1 MVLTRSQSRAARSAA
16 QAARYAARRRARY
29 ASRRLT
35 PAQREAQNSANAAS
49 MRQARA
55 ALSDDARAA
64 VNSANAA
71 AMRRTRAALSDDA
84 RGAQNSA
91 NAAAM
96 RQARAALSDDARAA
110 RNSTNA
116 AAMRRARAALSDD
129 ARAAVNAANAA
140 AMRRARE
147 RCAGPEARAL
157 NRENVAR
164 CRLRLACLHDRF
176 DAARMREHV
185 AGVLRGY
192 RGRPEQRRERE
203 LCIELAPIAGED
215 DADYMERVRLI
226 RRRHLRW
233 RSHREVTPCT
243 LPAREAC
250 RHCGSLMWP
259 DEKTACCRQ
268 GRYILPA
275 EHFHV
280 PEELRVMYQ
289 NRHVQ
294 FYARCRTA
302 LACRYD
308 AHTHCSLRS
317 RFINA
322 CVAFT
327 AAYANPGSDLGGR
340 GFHNPTPYPCAQALM
355 GTSYHHAVP
364 ASAVD
369 LHLRTWP
376 SLSTLYVQRCTI

>member
-110 RNSTNA
+110 
-116 AAMRRARAALSDD
+116 
-129 ARAAVNAANAA
+129 VNAANAA

-164 CRLRLACLHDRF
+164 FRLRLACLHERF

-233 RSHREVTPCT
+233 RSHSQVDPCT

-250 RHCGSLMWP
+250 QYCGSFMWP
-259 DEKTACCRQ
+259 GEGTACCRG

-275 EHFHV
+275 EQFHV
-280 PEELRVMYQ
+280 RRLYQ

-294 FYARCRTA
+294 FYARYRAA
-302 LACRYD
+302 LA
-308 AHTHCSLRS
+308 
-317 RFINA
+317 
-322 CVAFT
+322 
-327 AAYANPGSDLGGR
+327 
-340 GFHNPTPYPCAQALM
+340 
-355 GTSYHHAVP
+355 
-364 ASAVD
+364 
-369 LHLRTWP
+369 
-376 SLSTLYVQRCTI
+376 